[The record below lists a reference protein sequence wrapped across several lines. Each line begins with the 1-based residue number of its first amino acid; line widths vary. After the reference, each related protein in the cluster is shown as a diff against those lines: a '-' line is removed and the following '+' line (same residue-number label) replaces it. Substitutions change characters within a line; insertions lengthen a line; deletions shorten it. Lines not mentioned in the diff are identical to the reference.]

1 MRSFP
6 LWWVVLWVILLP
18 KEGRSAGRLCQCTA
32 YLSLMSMSKRPHVS
46 VTFLV
51 SFARPDWSIFGEKQ
65 NYLPPPNPPNGS
77 SLLKVTQ
84 FGSDFLNFSLFASW
98 RSRDT
103 PTSWTLLIFGTLA
116 PIFCSKNL
124 LQESLTAKCLLIM
137 HYSWDWICRKAG
149 HTYWQKNK
157 KIMHMKIPT

>member
-1 MRSFP
+1 MYVGSGA
-6 LWWVVLWVILLP
+6 VESILAKMQSSCIAILP
-18 KEGRSAGRLCQCTA
+18 PMVSGSLGNTFTKGRSAGRLCQCTA

-51 SFARPDWSIFGEKQ
+51 SYARPDWSIFGEKQ

-84 FGSDFLNFSLFASW
+84 FGSDFRNFSLFASW

-103 PTSWTLLIFGTLA
+103 PTS
-116 PIFCSKNL
+116 
-124 LQESLTAKCLLIM
+124 
-137 HYSWDWICRKAG
+137 
-149 HTYWQKNK
+149 
-157 KIMHMKIPT
+157 